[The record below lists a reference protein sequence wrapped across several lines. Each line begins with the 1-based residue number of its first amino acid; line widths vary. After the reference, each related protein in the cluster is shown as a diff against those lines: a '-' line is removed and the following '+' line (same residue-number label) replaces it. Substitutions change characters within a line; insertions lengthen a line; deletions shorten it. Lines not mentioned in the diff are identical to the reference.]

1 MFILKLI
8 DIQNQITKL
17 LHDNFPAYKIVPE
30 QQKDVTKPTFFI
42 TVDKLKADN
51 YLRCKLKKVMVTIT
65 YVNKENNHVENNAIN
80 DKLDNLFNLS
90 LYVNNKCLPIYTL
103 DFSEPDALICTFT
116 TEYFDKNTSVL
127 PEDKYSD
134 KMGTLHN
141 RNK

>member
-1 MFILKLI
+1 MFVLELI
-8 DIQNQITKL
+8 DIQNQITEL
-17 LHDNFPAYKIVPE
+17 LHDNFPAYKIVLE

-90 LYVNNKCLPIYTL
+90 LYVNDKCLPIYNL

-127 PEDKYSD
+127 PEDNHSN
-134 KMGTLHN
+134 KMGTLHSKN
-141 RNK
+141 D

>member
-1 MFILKLI
+1 MFILELI

-17 LHDNFPAYKIVPE
+17 LHDNFPAYKIVLE
-30 QQKDVTKPTFFI
+30 QQKEVTKPTFFV
-42 TVDKLKADN
+42 TVDKLKTDD
-51 YLRCKLKKVMVTIT
+51 YLRYKLKKVMVTIT

-90 LYVNNKCLPIYTL
+90 LYVNNKCLPIYNL

-141 RNK
+141 KND